1 MCIHLYMLSHMKN
14 NTQLTATTVKI
25 DKSLYGDF
33 KILGI
38 RSGMTL
44 QDFVE
49 KCVYLYVKDP
59 NFQTIIRTVYP
70 ACAKAGLASGT
81 GSFFISPFTGSL

>member
-1 MCIHLYMLSHMKN
+1 MLLHVYMKN
-14 NTQLTATTVKI
+14 NSQLTATTVKI

-49 KCVYLYVKDP
+49 KCVYLYVKDTP
-59 NFQTIIRTVYP
+59 FQTIINSFTIP
-70 ACAKAGLASGT
+70 LLSNTAS
-81 GSFFISPFTGSL
+81 FIIIDANYTASFTGSI